1 MARSSE
7 QSTAM
12 AEHSLGH
19 LQASQRAMDELSA
32 KFAKEC
38 AYCVAT
44 ASAWL
49 GRYDQ
54 TFQWLQRA
62 VEQRES
68 DIVQI
73 KYHPIFI
80 SLRGDPRFKAL
91 LRQMKLPE

>member
-1 MARSSE
+1 MRLNRAASCGPIRFQHTISS
-7 QSTAM
+7 
-12 AEHSLGH
+12 SL
-19 LQASQRAMDELSA
+19 SDS
-32 KFAKEC
+32 

-49 GRYDQ
+49 GQYDE
-54 TFQWLQRA
+54 TFQWLRRA
-62 VEQRES
+62 IEQRES